1 MSIRVEFVGWTDY
14 ANLNIYEVADRY
26 GIVPVKAYEE
36 DGCFYTMFGRS
47 DITMVIDPV
56 KDTFDVVYRCKVIG
70 SHRLTTMMVNKVYD
84 ELYGPCSIKYM
95 PQFGY
100 DYEIANPDVD
110 YKYMVAWD
118 SHSIYGSGDLVIYKD
133 TTRQKM
139 TVENATYKILVSI
152 LRSLCNSKFCVP
164 IAECRKQARQ
174 VNSTNKG
181 YWYTTNNL
189 YE

>member
-1 MSIRVEFVGWTDY
+1 MAIRIEYVHRSDFPL
-14 ANLNIYEVADRY
+14 LNIYNVVDGRSTVV
-26 GIVPVKAYEE
+26 IKAYEE
-36 DGCFYTMFGRS
+36 HGVYYTMFGRS
-47 DITMVIDPV
+47 DILMVIDPG
-56 KDTFDVVYRCKVIG
+56 KDTFDVVHRGKVIG
-70 SHRLTTMMVNKVYD
+70 SHPLTVVLVNKVYD

-100 DYEIANPDVD
+100 EYEIANPDVD

-133 TTRQKM
+133 TTNKKQTIKD
-139 TVENATYKILVSI
+139 ATYRDLVI
-152 LRSLCNSKFCVP
+152 WLEYFCNSKFCVP

-181 YWYTTNNL
+181 YWYTINNL